1 MRYYIKYLYRILIFD
16 IFNFD
21 MYWLKQGD
29 YWCTAVSGFMMTVC
43 YYRKLYYC
51 CPSSFQ
57 VIDQIPDKYFFY
69 STLNRPGRV
78 LAYAGR
84 LLVHCS
90 IWIYDDIVYYYK
102 NFYCCD
108 PNSFQVIDQF
118 LTNTFFALLY
128 STMEAFM
135 AVEFKVDTHFLPLY
149 SLNVN
154 TFWFLFVLRL
164 FWNKNVIMNLKNI
177 VCHQRQY
184 VSSPHSHINLDKFMV

>member
-1 MRYYIKYLYRILIFD
+1 MNQKETPASTYFNIKNKDFKVILLYTSTNIIECIFEMRYYIKYLYRILIFD

-43 YYRKLYYC
+43 YYRNLYYC

-90 IWIYDDIVYYYK
+90 I
-102 NFYCCD
+102 
-108 PNSFQVIDQF
+108 
-118 LTNTFFALLY
+118 
-128 STMEAFM
+128 
-135 AVEFKVDTHFLPLY
+135 
-149 SLNVN
+149 
-154 TFWFLFVLRL
+154 
-164 FWNKNVIMNLKNI
+164 
-177 VCHQRQY
+177 
-184 VSSPHSHINLDKFMV
+184 